1 MRRAMPQCS
10 ATQTTARRPIM
21 IFCLLENE
29 AQSWSWELR
38 RRQDQSVLARSSDEY
53 ASRDEVKEA
62 VERLQQSLG
71 NATIEE

>member
-1 MRRAMPQCS
+1 
-10 ATQTTARRPIM
+10 M